1 MTSCSDQK
9 VPKPPWHADFG
20 SRGPFQRRT
29 LVRQSGRLHLR
40 GTPLCSRIESSGPA
54 EGCTSLKSRRVYTF
68 GVSTQSGAISALGA
82 VRDRGRFSD
91 TESEASGGRE
101 LYEEPSITGGL
112 GRRPCAG
119 SASPYSRY
127 CLSSTCPRLSGPA
140 ACEKQKIH

>member
-1 MTSCSDQK
+1 VTRPKSTA
-9 VPKPPWHADFG
+9 KPPWHADFG
-20 SRGPFQRRT
+20 CRGPFQHRT

-54 EGCTSLKSRRVYTF
+54 EGCTSRRVYTF
-68 GVSTQSGAISALGA
+68 GVSTQSAAISTLGA
-82 VRDRGRFSD
+82 VKDRGRSSD

-112 GRRPCAG
+112 GRRPSAG

-127 CLSSTCPRLSGPA
+127 CLFSSTCPPLSGPA
-140 ACEKQKIH
+140 DCEKQKIH